1 MDSLDQCPAEDD
13 LDFACAVHDFCYGA
27 NDYEE
32 LFPDEDFECS
42 SRTHHIMITCPHT
55 HTTPTIDLDH

>member
-1 MDSLDQCPAEDD
+1 MDCLDQCPAEDD

-42 SRTHHIMITCPHT
+42 SRTHHMM
-55 HTTPTIDLDH
+55 TT